1 MSEHK
6 GWFITPEGKR
16 TFLPDPANEDG
27 TFSLRQLQDA
37 VGGYIEVVSEAKGK
51 VVLVDE
57 EGLVKGLPI
66 NIAGSLICDRPI
78 RGNVVVID
86 EECWS

>member
-6 GWFITPEGKR
+6 GWFIAPDGKR

-27 TFSLRQLQDA
+27 TFSLSQLQDA
-37 VGGYIEVVSEAKGK
+37 VGGYIEVASAAKGK

-57 EGLVKGLPI
+57 EGSVKGLPI
-66 NIAGSLICDRPI
+66 NIAGSLICNRVI
-78 RGNVVVID
+78 RGNVVVVD
-86 EECWS
+86 EDAMQ